1 MALLPLLFGF
11 TSAPPGV
18 SIEASLEPDTGLVS
32 GTLTWTLTNT
42 AALPLAEAWLF
53 RYPDL
58 YAVDPQLD
66 DILLERVYPSGF
78 DLGGQDL
85 GEVVVSDE
93 RGVDRPASP
102 VEFVLDDVPLI
113 RVPLPRPL
121 EPGESATI
129 TGPFTTTIPRKYG
142 TFGRFRGT
150 LTVNGG
156 LAPLPLRLG
165 EGGWQHQEPPA
176 RLPRRLELSVPAGWA
191 LDVAGVSPDPAA
203 ARFVRDA
210 ARSVDLSIE
219 PTQDGRQHITLQAEG
234 LRWISLSARRQ
245 RAAPLRINLPLGGD
259 RSLSWFGEL
268 PRRFQ
273 ARWLRRSAAAAR
285 ATLAEVGL
293 DLGDVVLVEAP
304 LRRNLVERGEGVI
317 YVSDRFFEAEALF
330 WRYHD
335 LHLARAL
342 IAAELEPRT
351 RDREPPRLEPLV
363 THGLSWGLVPR
374 YLQLRWRNHASLR
387 RILDRLSFVPEI
399 DNILQT
405 PVFPFADQIF
415 DDPWVVDPLRAD
427 VRRFN
432 RPLRTGRTLFMRL
445 EDRLGVDP
453 LAAGVQRWFDGDAPL
468 FALLEEQQG
477 EPVLDLVEHWMGPVT
492 RVNLRVGEVERSR
505 RPEGGWTTRVTIH
518 RRVLEGEPVDEVVEV
533 RLDPRF
539 GKTDRH
545 TLVWR
550 GQEEVRSWEVQT
562 ARRVASVTVD
572 PRGRVL
578 EVDGDGLSL
587 KRDNRRP
594 RATKVTGMA
603 YLIAADSVNGVEAHG
618 YVGFRPRHDLQHQVQ
633 LRVWTDSEAWVGGG
647 PSYTH
652 YFGPPRIGSYRR
664 HRVVASVDVQLLN
677 ELFRQTDAPLL
688 INGQFSYI
696 YDSRSAAYS
705 PLRGERIMATAFVGR
720 DFALRDDAQRTAQ
733 EAGFVGVDFE
743 ARKLLPLHPWH
754 VLALRG
760 KVGIVAGS
768 VEHRKFALGGNSEL
782 RGTPASFRLGRFRT
796 LASVE
801 WRHDFVKDVDVPL
814 PLLRARG
821 LQGALFVEAGLV
833 GRDLTQPPELNDAGV
848 SIGYALRVYL
858 DWGGVLP
865 AMGGIELAWSPNVPN
880 GRVPAV
886 GPPDTWPE
894 LPFQLYFV
902 ASQSF

>member
-1 MALLPLLFGF
+1 MLPLLFGF
-11 TSAPPGV
+11 TNTDPHFSV
-18 SIEASLEPDTGLVS
+18 QASVEPATGAVS
-32 GTLTWTLTNT
+32 GTFAWRLTNE

-58 YAVDPQLD
+58 YAVDPGLD
-66 DILLERVYPSGF
+66 DIMLERVYPSGF
-78 DLGGQDL
+78 DPGGQEL
-85 GEVVVSDE
+85 SDVLVAYDVG
-93 RGVDRPASP
+93 RDRPASP
-102 VEFVLDDVPLI
+102 EDFTLDDVPLI
-113 RVPLPRPL
+113 RIPLPVPLP
-121 EPGESATI
+121 PGESVTI
-129 TGPFTTTIPRKYG
+129 TGSFATTVPRKYG

-150 LTVNGG
+150 LTINGG
-156 LAPLPLRLG
+156 LAPLPLQLG
-165 EGGWQHQEPPA
+165 EAGWQHQAPPA
-176 RLPRRLELSVPAGWA
+176 RLPRIAELSVPEGWA
-191 LDVAGVSPDPAA
+191 LNVAGISPEPSA

-210 ARSVDLSIE
+210 ARDVEVSIE
-219 PTQDGRQHITLQAEG
+219 PDGAGRQRVWLRAEG

-245 RAAPLRINLPLGGD
+245 RPAALRLNLPLD
-259 RSLSWFGEL
+259 EDTSLSWFGAL

-273 ARWLRRSAAAAR
+273 ARWLRRAAASAR
-285 ATLAEVGL
+285 ATLAESGL
-293 DLGDVVLVEAP
+293 SLGDVVLVEAP
-304 LRRNLVERGEGVI
+304 LRRNLVEVGEGVV
-317 YVSDRFFEAEALF
+317 YVSDRFFEAETLF

-335 LHLARAL
+335 LYLARAL
-342 IAAELEPRT
+342 IAVEVERLAEA
-351 RDREPPRLEPLV
+351 REPGRLEPLV
-363 THGLSWGLVPR
+363 THGVSWRLMPR
-374 YLQLRWRNHASLR
+374 YLEIRWRNHANLR

-432 RPLRTGRTLFMRL
+432 RPLRSGRTLLMRL
-445 EDRLGVDP
+445 DDRLGPEP
-453 LAAGVQRWFDGDAPL
+453 LAEGVKAWVQGDAPL
-468 FALLEEQQG
+468 FPLLEQRTS
-477 EPVLDLVEHWMGPVT
+477 EPVLDLVEHWMGPVA
-492 RVNLRVGEVERSR
+492 RVNLRVEDLQRERAGDGSWR
-505 RPEGGWTTRVTIH
+505 TRVTI
-518 RRVLEGEPVDEVVEV
+518 RRTRLEGDPIDEVVEV
-533 RLDPRF
+533 RLDPAA
-539 GKTDRH
+539 GKEGRH
-545 TLVWR
+545 TLIWR
-550 GQEEVRSWEVQT
+550 GQDELASWEVET
-562 ARRVASVTVD
+562 PKRVGSVTVD
-572 PRGRVL
+572 PRGRIL

-603 YLIAADSVNGVEAHG
+603 YLISADSVSGVEAYG
-618 YVGFRPRHDLQHQVQ
+618 YLGFRPRHDLQHQVR

-664 HRVVASVDVQLLN
+664 HWIVASLDVQVLN
-677 ELFRQTDAPLL
+677 ELFRATDAPLL
-688 INGQFSYI
+688 LNGQVSYI

-705 PLRGERIMATAFVGR
+705 PQRGERIMATAFVGR
-720 DFALRDDAQRTAQ
+720 DFGLRDDHLRSA
-733 EAGFVGVDFE
+733 EESGFVGVDFE

-801 WRHDFVKDVDVPL
+801 WRHYFVKDADVPL

-821 LQGALFVEAGLV
+821 LQGALFVEGGLV
-833 GRDLTQPPELNDAGV
+833 GRDLEQPPEPSDVGV

-865 AMGGIELAWSPNVPN
+865 AMGGIEIAWSPNVPN
-880 GRVPAV
+880 VRIPGP
-886 GPPDTWPE
+886 GPPEAWPT